1 MSDNLNGIIIVNK
14 EKGFTSHDVVNVM
27 RKILKTKKVGHTGT
41 LDPEATG
48 VLPIC
53 FGNAT
58 KVADMITLSDKEYIT
73 ELKLGIVTDTQD
85 IWGEVISKNEVLV
98 TKEEFERA
106 IKSFIGNIK
115 QIPPMYSAIKVNG
128 KKLYEY
134 AREGK
139 EIDRQ
144 ERDVTVFDIEI
155 LEIKN
160 DTAKI
165 KVKCSKGLYVRTL
178 CHDIGQKL
186 GCGACMTSLERTKSS
201 VFTLENA
208 YTLDELKEIDIEKVI
223 MPTED
228 VFMHL
233 PLFVAN
239 EEIEKRLI
247 NGAVS
252 SVKAEKGLYRI
263 RNTDGKFFCVG
274 KVYFYNGRNVIKSDK
289 LFL

>member
-1 MSDNLNGIIIVNK
+1 MNDNLNGIIIVNK

-27 RKILKTKKVGHTGT
+27 RKILKTIKVGHTGT

-58 KVADMITLSDKEYIT
+58 KVADMITLSDKEYIA

-85 IWGEVISKNEVLV
+85 IWGKVISKNEVLV

-252 SVKAEKGLYRI
+252 SVKAEKGLYRV
-263 RNTDGKFFCVG
+263 RNLDGKFFCIG

>member
-1 MSDNLNGIIIVNK
+1 MNDNLNGIIIVNK

-27 RKILKTKKVGHTGT
+27 RKILKTRKVGHTGT

-58 KVADMITLSDKEYIT
+58 KVADMITLSDKEYIA
-73 ELKLGIVTDTQD
+73 ELKLGVVTDTQD
-85 IWGEVISKNEVLV
+85 IWGNVI
-98 TKEEFERA
+98 EEKDVNVNKSDFEIA

-115 QIPPMYSAIKVNG
+115 QIPPMYSAIKIDG

-139 EIDRQ
+139 EIERK
-144 ERDVTVFDIEI
+144 ERDVTVYDIEI
-155 LEIKN
+155 LKIDN
-160 DTAKI
+160 TNASI
-165 KVKCSKGLYVRTL
+165 KVKCSKGLYIRTL

-186 GCGACMTSLERTKSS
+186 GFAACMTSLKRTKSS

-208 YTLDELKEIDIEKVI
+208 YTLDELKEMDIEKVI

-228 VFMHL
+228 VFMDL
-233 PLFVAN
+233 PLFRAN
-239 EEIEKRLI
+239 DEIEKRLI

-252 SVKAEKGLYRI
+252 SVKLKEGMYRVQ
-263 RNTDGKFFCVG
+263 NLKGKFFCIG